1 MQLSCSG
8 HDTILDHPVLG
19 ACKVTAIYYRYGVMN
34 AIPLADSSS
43 DCPLQ
48 KLISIKQSTD
58 VYNPLASE
66 DSVLVG
72 CPRDF
77 VVANQD
83 RIAGPSSCLSLS
95 NNASQL
101 WYLVHPETDM
111 STLPMGCA
119 VVANGITIPY
129 TYDKNGRR
137 YATPFFGED
146 LFNEKAYKKINS
158 GETSFNWSLN
168 NITRACQRCEQE
180 GQICGF
186 NSNTRQ
192 AFCQHQDK
200 PNGLAK

>member
-1 MQLSCSG
+1 
-8 HDTILDHPVLG
+8 
-19 ACKVTAIYYRYGVMN
+19 
-34 AIPLADSSS
+34 
-43 DCPLQ
+43 
-48 KLISIKQSTD
+48 
-58 VYNPLASE
+58 
-66 DSVLVG
+66 
-72 CPRDF
+72 
-77 VVANQD
+77 
-83 RIAGPSSCLSLS
+83 
-95 NNASQL
+95 
-101 WYLVHPETDM
+101 M

-137 YATPFFGED
+137 YTTPFFGEN

-186 NSNTRQ
+186 SSNTRQ

-200 PNGLAK
+200 SNGLARFPCYPYCSYNISSHLSCPGGHCVLSFPEEKI